1 VKAHTRQSAQTE
13 EILQDVSLTERK
25 SCATANEA
33 QAMRG
38 ESVPERGRES
48 GTNRPVNQH
57 ALRDAP

>member
-13 EILQDVSLTERK
+13 EILQDVNLTERK
-25 SCATANEA
+25 SCANEA